1 MSLDSPMAR
10 VCREALNHFLD
21 LDFFVGTLIDD
32 LDVPGCSAG
41 EPVDAA
47 GTPVP
52 RYRNGGRAICL
63 ERIGSA
69 CSLPR
74 YESPKQG
81 TLDFSRSGP
90 EPVPAPPAA
99 EIRSGPGS

>member
-1 MSLDSPMAR
+1 MAR

-32 LDVPGCSAG
+32 LDV
-41 EPVDAA
+41 A

-52 RYRNGGRAICL
+52 RHRNGGRAICL
-63 ERIGSA
+63 ERVGSA
-69 CSLPR
+69 CSLLR

-81 TLDFSRSGP
+81 TLDFSGSGP